1 MKRLTIGILAHVDSG
16 KTTLS
21 EALLYL
27 SGEIKTPGRVDHG
40 NAFLDTDS
48 IERER
53 GITIFS
59 KQAVIETNDIN
70 ITLLDTPGH
79 IDFSAEAERTLTAL
93 DCAIL
98 VINASD
104 GIQPHTETLW
114 HLLEMHSVPVFI
126 FVNKMDLPDTDKH
139 TLLSA
144 LSAKLSDGC
153 IDFSDGTSNNSFT
166 EAAAMCSTELLD
178 EYMESGYVSQQSLC
192 QAISNRLIFPCYFG
206 SALKFEGVKE
216 FFDSLCKYAQEPPRS
231 DSFGA
236 RVFKISEDEKGNR
249 LTHLKITGGCLNVKD
264 IPDNSTAEKVNE
276 LRIYSGAK
284 YKNVPQVSAGQVC
297 AVTGLTQ
304 AFPGKGFGCESDAEA
319 LTLEPVFTYSVK
331 LPDGIDEHTAITN
344 LRQLEEEETQ
354 LHVVHNAQLGCIQ
367 LRLMGKVQLEI
378 IKRLAKERFNMDLD
392 FEKCGVIYK
401 ETIKNRVEGVGH
413 YEPLRHYAEVHLLLE
428 PGEPGSGIKISAKCA
443 EDRLD
448 KNFQRLILT
457 HLEEKEHLGVLT
469 GSPITDIKIT
479 LIAGKAHLKHTEG
492 GDFRQATYR
501 AVRQGLMQAESV
513 LLEPWY
519 DFTLELPSDT
529 AGRAMTDINRM
540 GGRFSAPEISGEN
553 SILKGS
559 APVSELSEYNAEV
572 LAYTKGCGKLSLKLS
587 GYEPCQN
594 SDEVIARIGYLPESD
609 TENTADSVFC
619 SHGAGYNVKW
629 NEVFDN
635 MHLPP
640 LQLETPTIKQNV
652 TVRPKSE
659 RTFADDAELLKIFE
673 NTYGKVQR
681 RINHTMHT
689 PKETPKVP
697 HPSRRKPKNGSFLL
711 ADGYN
716 IIYAWDDLK
725 KLAEDDLDL
734 ARETLANR
742 LCAYRAMRNTEVIL
756 VFDAYKVKGNHG
768 SCETFGN
775 ISIVYTKEA
784 ETADSY
790 IEKATHK
797 LSKNHNVKVATSD
810 YMEQLIILGNGAF
823 RVSANEFLSEVEA
836 AEAELREYLTEE

>member
-59 KQAVIETNDIN
+59 KQAVIETDEVN

-93 DCAIL
+93 DCAVL

-104 GIQPHTETLW
+104 GVQPHTETLW
-114 HLLEMHSVPVFI
+114 HLLDMHNVPVFI
-126 FVNKMDLPDTDKH
+126 FVNKMDLPDTDKNS
-139 TLLSA
+139 LLSA

-153 IDFSDGTSNNSFT
+153 IDFSDGTANDSFA

-178 EYMESGYVSQQSLC
+178 EYMDSGTLSHQSLC
-192 QAISNRLIFPCYFG
+192 QAISNRLVFPCYFG

-216 FFDSLCKYAQEPPRS
+216 FFDSLCQYAQEPPRS

-276 LRIYSGAK
+276 IRIYSGAK

-304 AFPGKGFGCESDAEA
+304 AFPGKGFGCEPDAEA

-354 LHVVHNAQLGCIQ
+354 LHVVHNSQLGCIQ

-457 HLEEKEHLGVLT
+457 HLDEKEHLGVLT

-479 LIAGKAHLKHTEG
+479 LVAGKAHLKHTEG

-559 APVSELSEYNAEV
+559 VPVSELSEYNAEV
-572 LAYTKGCGKLSLKLS
+572 LAYTKGRGRLSLKLS

-594 SDEVIARIGYLPESD
+594 SEEVIARIGYLPESD

-640 LQLETPTIKQNV
+640 MQLEAPTVKQNV
-652 TVRPKSE
+652 AVRPKSE

-681 RINHTMHT
+681 RVNHTMHT
-689 PKETPKVP
+689 PKETSKPP
-697 HPSRRKPKNGSFLL
+697 HPSRRKPKEGSFLL

>member
-59 KQAVIETNDIN
+59 KQAVIETDEVN

-93 DCAIL
+93 DCAVL

-104 GIQPHTETLW
+104 GVQPHTETLW
-114 HLLEMHSVPVFI
+114 HLLDMHNVPVFI
-126 FVNKMDLPDTDKH
+126 FVNKMDLPDTDKNS
-139 TLLSA
+139 LLSA

-153 IDFSDGTSNNSFT
+153 IDFSDGTANDSFA
-166 EAAAMCSTELLD
+166 EAAAMCSAELLD
-178 EYMESGYVSQQSLC
+178 EYMDSGTLSHQSLC
-192 QAISNRLIFPCYFG
+192 QAISNRLVFPCYFG

-216 FFDSLCKYAQEPPRS
+216 FFDGLCQYAQEPPRS

-276 LRIYSGAK
+276 IRIYSGAK

-304 AFPGKGFGCESDAEA
+304 AFPGKGFGCEPDAEA

-354 LHVVHNAQLGCIQ
+354 LHVVHNSQLGCIQ

-457 HLEEKEHLGVLT
+457 HLDEKEHLGVLT

-479 LIAGKAHLKHTEG
+479 LVAGKAHLKHTEG

-559 APVSELSEYNAEV
+559 VPVSELSEYNAEV
-572 LAYTKGCGKLSLKLS
+572 LAYTKGRGRLSLKLS

-594 SDEVIARIGYLPESD
+594 SEEVIARIGYLPESD

-640 LQLETPTIKQNV
+640 MQLEAPTVKQNV
-652 TVRPKSE
+652 AVRPKSE

-681 RINHTMHT
+681 RVNHTMHT
-689 PKETPKVP
+689 PKETSKPP
-697 HPSRRKPKNGSFLL
+697 HPSRRKPKEGSFLL